1 MDGGANCAPIPPTLN
16 ATLRKVD
23 NPLAVIHHS
32 PVSESMTFDLSARLA
47 ERRAAHLYRQRPL
60 LETPQQPEV
69 VVDGQRLLA
78 FCSNDYLGLAS
89 HPEVIAAMQQGAA
102 KWGVGGGA
110 SHLVIGHSTPHHQLE
125 EALAEFTG
133 RPRALLF
140 STGYMANLA
149 AVTALV
155 GQGDTVLQ
163 DRLNHA
169 SLLDAGLLSGARFSR
184 YLHND
189 AESLGKR
196 LEKASGNTLV
206 VTDGVFSMD
215 GDLADLPAICATAKQ
230 RGAWVMVDDA
240 HGFGPLGA
248 TGGGIVEHFGLGMD
262 DVPVLVGTLGK
273 AFGTA
278 GAFVAGSEELIE
290 TLIQFARP
298 YIYTTSQPPAV
309 ACATLK
315 SLELL
320 RSEGWRREHL
330 NRLVTRFREGA
341 QQIGLTLMDSPTPIQ
356 PVLVGSSER
365 ALRLSALLRER
376 GILVGAIRPPTVPAG
391 SARLR
396 ITFTASHSEA
406 QLDRLLLALAECWA
420 LLPKENEDA

>member
-1 MDGGANCAPIPPTLN
+1 M
-16 ATLRKVD
+16 
-23 NPLAVIHHS
+23 S
-32 PVSESMTFDLSARLA
+32 FDLASRLA
-47 ERRAAHLYRQRPL
+47 ERHAAHLFRQRPML
-60 LETPQQPEV
+60 QSPQGPLVQ
-69 VVDGQRLLA
+69 VDGRELLA

-89 HPEVIAAMQQGAA
+89 HPEVVRAMQEGAQ

-110 SHLVIGHSTPHHQLE
+110 SHLVIGHSTPHHELE

-155 GQGDTVLQ
+155 GQGDTVLE
-163 DRLNHA
+163 DRINHA

-189 AESLGKR
+189 PASLASR
-196 LEKASGNTLV
+196 LEKAAGNTLV

-215 GDLADLPAICATAKQ
+215 GDLADLPALCAKARSKN
-230 RGAWVMVDDA
+230 AWMMVDDA

-248 TGGGIVEHFGLGMD
+248 SGGGIVEHYGLGLD
-262 DVPVLVGTLGK
+262 DVQVLVGTLGK

-290 TLIQFARP
+290 TLIQFSRP

-320 RSEGWRREHL
+320 RTEHWRREHL
-330 NRLVTRFREGA
+330 HRLIARFRQGA
-341 QQIGLTLMDSPTPIQ
+341 AEIGLQLVDSPTPIQ
-356 PVLVGSSER
+356 PILIGDSVRAVELSEMLK
-365 ALRLSALLRER
+365 AR
-376 GILVGAIRPPTVPAG
+376 GLLVGAIRPPTVPVN

-396 ITFTASHSEA
+396 VTLSAAHSEA
-406 QLDRLLLALAECWA
+406 QLEQLLSALAECWP
-420 LLPKENEDA
+420 LLSSEAGHA

>member
-1 MDGGANCAPIPPTLN
+1 MP
-16 ATLRKVD
+16 
-23 NPLAVIHHS
+23 
-32 PVSESMTFDLSARLA
+32 FDLSARLA
-47 ERRAAHLYRQRPL
+47 ERHTAHLYRQRPL
-60 LETPQQPEV
+60 LDSPQGPEV

-78 FCSNDYLGLAS
+78 FCSNDYLGLAN
-89 HPEVIAAMQQGAA
+89 HPQVIEAMRAGAQ

-110 SHLVIGHSTPHHQLE
+110 SHLVIGHSTPHHELE
-125 EALAEFTG
+125 EALAAFTG

-155 GQGDTVLQ
+155 GRGDTVLE
-163 DRLNHA
+163 DRINHA

-189 AESLGKR
+189 SASLSSR
-196 LEKASGNTLV
+196 LEKAAGNTLV

-215 GDLADLPAICATAKQ
+215 GDLADLPALCAEAKARQ
-230 RGAWVMVDDA
+230 AWVMVDDA

-248 TGGGIVEHFGLGMD
+248 TGAGIVEHFGLGLE
-262 DVPVLVGTLGK
+262 DVQVLVGTLGK

-278 GAFVAGSEELIE
+278 GAFVAGSDELIE

-320 RSEGWRREHL
+320 RTEHWRREHL
-330 NRLVTRFREGA
+330 NKLIARFRQAAAE
-341 QQIGLTLMDSPTPIQ
+341 IGLTLMDSPTPIQ
-356 PVLVGSSER
+356 PILVGDSQR
-365 ALRLSALLRER
+365 ALQLAAMLRQR
-376 GILVGAIRPPTVPAG
+376 GLLVGAIRPPTVPAG

-396 ITFTASHSEA
+396 VTLSAAHSDA
-406 QLDRLLLALAECWA
+406 QLERLLQALAECWP
-420 LLPKENEDA
+420 LLSPGAGDA

>member
-1 MDGGANCAPIPPTLN
+1 MP
-16 ATLRKVD
+16 
-23 NPLAVIHHS
+23 
-32 PVSESMTFDLSARLA
+32 FDLASRLA

-60 LETPQQPEV
+60 LETHQQPEV
-69 VVDGQRLLA
+69 MVDGEQLLA

-89 HPEVIAAMQQGAA
+89 HPEVVRAMQQGAER
-102 KWGVGGGA
+102 WGVGGGA
-110 SHLVIGHSTPHHQLE
+110 SHLVMGHSTPHHQLE
-125 EALAEFTG
+125 EALADFTG

-155 GQGDTVLQ
+155 GQGDTVLE
-163 DRLNHA
+163 DRINHA

-189 AESLGKR
+189 ADSLAKR
-196 LEKASGNTLV
+196 LDKATGDTLV

-215 GDLADLPAICATAKQ
+215 GDLADLPALCATAKT

-240 HGFGPLGA
+240 HGFGPLGK
-248 TGGGIVEHFGLGMD
+248 TGGGIVEHFGLGID

-320 RSEGWRREHL
+320 RAESWRRDHL
-330 NRLVTRFREGA
+330 NSLITRFRQGA
-341 QQIGLTLMDSPTPIQ
+341 AEIGLTLMDSPTPIQ
-356 PVLVGSSER
+356 PILVGSSER
-365 ALRLSALLRER
+365 ALKLSAALRDR
-376 GILVGAIRPPTVPAG
+376 GVLVGAIRPPTVPAG

-396 ITFTASHSEA
+396 VTFSASHSAA
-406 QLDRLLLALAECWA
+406 QVERLLDILAECWNRLA
-420 LLPKENEDA
+420 EEPEADA

>member
-1 MDGGANCAPIPPTLN
+1 MP
-16 ATLRKVD
+16 
-23 NPLAVIHHS
+23 
-32 PVSESMTFDLSARLA
+32 FDLAARLA
-47 ERRAAHLYRQRPL
+47 ERRAAHLYRRRPL

-69 VVDGQRLLA
+69 TVDGEQLLA

-89 HPEVIAAMQQGAA
+89 HPDVVRAMQQGAA
-102 KWGVGGGA
+102 RWGVGGGA
-110 SHLVIGHSTPHHQLE
+110 SHLVMGHSTPHHLLE

-155 GQGDTVLQ
+155 GQGDTVLE
-163 DRLNHA
+163 DRINHA

-184 YLHND
+184 YLHSD
-189 AESLGKR
+189 VDSLAKR
-196 LEKASGNTLV
+196 LDKAAGDTLV

-215 GDLADLPAICATAKQ
+215 GDLANLPALCATAKAKN
-230 RGAWVMVDDA
+230 AWVMVDDA
-240 HGFGPLGA
+240 HGFGPLGK
-248 TGGGIVEHFGLGMD
+248 TGGGIVEHFGLGID

-309 ACATLK
+309 ACATLR

-320 RSEGWRREHL
+320 RSESWRRDHL
-330 NRLVTRFREGA
+330 NSLIARFRQGA
-341 QQIGLTLMDSPTPIQ
+341 SEIGLTLMDSPTPIQ
-356 PVLVGSSER
+356 PILVGSSER
-365 ALRLSALLRER
+365 ALRLSAALRER
-376 GILVGAIRPPTVPAG
+376 GILVGAIRPPTVPTG

-396 ITFTASHSEA
+396 VTFSASHSEA
-406 QLDRLLLALAECWA
+406 QVERLLDILAECWNRMA
-420 LLPKENEDA
+420 EEPEADA

>member
-1 MDGGANCAPIPPTLN
+1 M
-16 ATLRKVD
+16 
-23 NPLAVIHHS
+23 S
-32 PVSESMTFDLSARLA
+32 FDLAARLA
-47 ERRAAHLYRQRPL
+47 ERHAAHLYRQRPL
-60 LETPQQPEV
+60 LESPQAPEV

-78 FCSNDYLGLAS
+78 FCSNDYLGLAN
-89 HPEVIAAMQQGAA
+89 HPEVIRAMQQGAE

-110 SHLVIGHSTPHHQLE
+110 SHLVIGHSTPHHELE
-125 EALAEFTG
+125 EALADFTG

-155 GQGDTVLQ
+155 GQGDTVLE
-163 DRLNHA
+163 DRINHA

-189 AESLGKR
+189 AASLASR
-196 LEKASGNTLV
+196 LEKATGNTLV

-215 GDLADLPAICATAKQ
+215 GDLAELPALCAAAKQ
-230 RGAWVMVDDA
+230 KRAWVMVDDA

-248 TGGGIVEHFGLGMD
+248 SGGGIVEHYGLGLD

-278 GAFVAGSEELIE
+278 GAFVAGSDELIE

-320 RSEGWRREHL
+320 RTENWRREHL
-330 NRLVTRFREGA
+330 HKLVARFRQGA
-341 QQIGLTLMDSPTPIQ
+341 AAIGLALMDSPTPIQ
-356 PVLVGSSER
+356 PILVGDSAR
-365 ALRLSALLRER
+365 AMQLSALLRAR

-396 ITFTASHSEA
+396 VTLSAAHSET
-406 QLDRLLLALAECWA
+406 QLEYLLATLTECWA
-420 LLPKENEDA
+420 LLPEDGGDDA

>member
-1 MDGGANCAPIPPTLN
+1 MPFN
-16 ATLRKVD
+16 
-23 NPLAVIHHS
+23 LAS
-32 PVSESMTFDLSARLA
+32 RLA

-69 VVDGQRLLA
+69 MVDGEQLLA

-89 HPEVIAAMQQGAA
+89 HPEVIRAVQQGAER
-102 KWGVGGGA
+102 WGVGGGA
-110 SHLVIGHSTPHHQLE
+110 SHLVMGHSTPHHQLE
-125 EALAEFTG
+125 EALADFTG

-155 GQGDTVLQ
+155 GQGDTVLE
-163 DRLNHA
+163 DRINHA

-189 AESLGKR
+189 ADSLAKR
-196 LEKASGNTLV
+196 LDKATGDTLV

-215 GDLADLPAICATAKQ
+215 GDLANLPALCATSKA

-240 HGFGPLGA
+240 HGFGPLGK
-248 TGGGIVEHFGLGMD
+248 TGGGIVEHFGLGID

-320 RSEGWRREHL
+320 RAESWRRDHL
-330 NRLVTRFREGA
+330 NSLITRFRQGA
-341 QQIGLTLMDSPTPIQ
+341 AEIGLTLMDSPTPIQ
-356 PVLVGSSER
+356 PILVGSSER
-365 ALRLSALLRER
+365 ALKLSAALRER
-376 GILVGAIRPPTVPAG
+376 GVLVGAIRPPTVPAG

-396 ITFTASHSEA
+396 VTFSASHSAA
-406 QLDRLLLALAECWA
+406 QVERLLDILAECWNRLA
-420 LLPKENEDA
+420 EEPEADA

>member
-1 MDGGANCAPIPPTLN
+1 M
-16 ATLRKVD
+16 
-23 NPLAVIHHS
+23 S
-32 PVSESMTFDLSARLA
+32 FDLATRLA
-47 ERRAAHLYRQRPL
+47 ERRVAHLYRQRPL
-60 LETPQQPEV
+60 LESPQGPQV
-69 VVDGQRLLA
+69 RVDGRELLA
-78 FCSNDYLGLAS
+78 FCSNDYLGLVN
-89 HPEVIAAMQQGAA
+89 HPEVIQAMRDGAA
-102 KWGVGGGA
+102 QWGVGGGA

-155 GQGDTVLQ
+155 GQGDTVLE

-189 AESLGKR
+189 AASLASR
-196 LEKASGNTLV
+196 LEKATGNTLV
-206 VTDGVFSMD
+206 VSDGVFSMD
-215 GDLADLPAICATAKQ
+215 GDLADLPALCAAARQK
-230 RGAWVMVDDA
+230 GAWLMVDDA

-248 TGGGIVEHFGLGMD
+248 TGGGIVEHYGLGIEE
-262 DVPVLVGTLGK
+262 VPVLVGTLGK
-273 AFGTA
+273 GFGTA

-315 SLELL
+315 SLQLL
-320 RSEGWRREHL
+320 QTESWRREHL
-330 NRLVTRFREGA
+330 NRLIARFRSGA
-341 QQIGLTLMDSPTPIQ
+341 AEIGLRLMASPTPIQ
-356 PVLVGSSER
+356 PILVGDSER
-365 ALRLSALLRER
+365 ALKLSALLKAR
-376 GILVGAIRPPTVPAG
+376 GLLVGAIRPPTVPAG

-396 ITFTASHSEA
+396 VTLSAAHSAA
-406 QLDRLLLALAECWA
+406 QLEQLLDALAECWP
-420 LLPKENEDA
+420 LVSEHD

>member
-1 MDGGANCAPIPPTLN
+1 MA
-16 ATLRKVD
+16 
-23 NPLAVIHHS
+23 
-32 PVSESMTFDLSARLA
+32 FDLATRLA
-47 ERRAAHLYRQRPL
+47 ERRAAHLFRQRPL
-60 LETPQQPEV
+60 LDGPQGPEV
-69 VVDGQRLLA
+69 RVDGQSLLA
-78 FCSNDYLGLAS
+78 FCSNDYLGLAN
-89 HPEVIAAMQQGAA
+89 HPEVVAALRAGAEQ
-102 KWGVGGGA
+102 WGVGGGA
-110 SHLVIGHSTPHHQLE
+110 SHLVIGHSTPHHELE

-155 GQGDTVLQ
+155 GQGDTVLE

-189 AESLGKR
+189 AASLASR
-196 LEKASGNTLV
+196 LEKATGNTLV
-206 VTDGVFSMD
+206 LTDGVFSMD
-215 GDLADLPAICATAKQ
+215 GDLADLPALCAEARRNK
-230 RGAWVMVDDA
+230 AWVMVDDA

-248 TGGGIVEHFGLGMD
+248 NGGGIVEHFGLGLG

-320 RSEGWRREHL
+320 QSEGWRRDHL
-330 NRLVTRFREGA
+330 NALIARFRQGA
-341 QQIGLTLMDSPTPIQ
+341 AEIGLTLMDSPTPIQ
-356 PVLVGSSER
+356 PILVGDSAR
-365 ALRLSALLRER
+365 AMQLSAMLKER
-376 GILVGAIRPPTVPAG
+376 GLLVGAIRPPTVPAG

-396 ITFTASHSEA
+396 VTLSAAHSEA
-406 QLDRLLLALAECWA
+406 QLERLLQALAECWP
-420 LLPKENEDA
+420 LLAQPEEGADA

>member
-1 MDGGANCAPIPPTLN
+1 MP
-16 ATLRKVD
+16 
-23 NPLAVIHHS
+23 
-32 PVSESMTFDLSARLA
+32 FDLASRLA

-69 VVDGQRLLA
+69 MVDGEQLLA

-89 HPEVIAAMQQGAA
+89 HPEVIRAMQQGAER
-102 KWGVGGGA
+102 WGVGGGA
-110 SHLVIGHSTPHHQLE
+110 SHLVMGHSTPHHQLE
-125 EALAEFTG
+125 EALADFTG

-155 GQGDTVLQ
+155 GQGDTVLE
-163 DRLNHA
+163 DRINHA

-189 AESLGKR
+189 ADSLAKR
-196 LEKASGNTLV
+196 LDKATGDTLV

-215 GDLADLPAICATAKQ
+215 GDLADLPALCATAKA

-240 HGFGPLGA
+240 HGFGPLGK
-248 TGGGIVEHFGLGMD
+248 TGGGIVEHFGLGID

-320 RSEGWRREHL
+320 RSESWRRDHL
-330 NRLVTRFREGA
+330 NSLITRFRQGA
-341 QQIGLTLMDSPTPIQ
+341 AEIGLTLMDSPTPIQ
-356 PVLVGSSER
+356 PILVGSSER
-365 ALRLSALLRER
+365 ALKLSAALRER
-376 GILVGAIRPPTVPAG
+376 GVLVGAIRPPTVPAG

-396 ITFTASHSEA
+396 VTFSASHSAA
-406 QLDRLLLALAECWA
+406 QVERLLDILAECWNRLA
-420 LLPKENEDA
+420 EEPEADA

>member
-1 MDGGANCAPIPPTLN
+1 MP
-16 ATLRKVD
+16 
-23 NPLAVIHHS
+23 
-32 PVSESMTFDLSARLA
+32 FDLTSRLA

-69 VVDGQRLLA
+69 VVDGESLLA
-78 FCSNDYLGLAS
+78 FCSNDYLGLAG
-89 HPEVIAAMQQGAA
+89 HPEVIRALQQGAER
-102 KWGVGGGA
+102 WGVGGGA
-110 SHLVIGHSTPHHQLE
+110 SHLVMGHSTPHHQLE

-155 GQGDTVLQ
+155 GQGDTVLE
-163 DRLNHA
+163 DRINHA

-189 AESLGKR
+189 AQSLAKR
-196 LEKASGNTLV
+196 LDKATGNTLV

-215 GDLADLPAICATAKQ
+215 GDLADLPALCATAKA
-230 RGAWVMVDDA
+230 RDAWVMVDDA
-240 HGFGPLGA
+240 HGFGPLGQ
-248 TGGGIVEHFGLGMD
+248 TGGGIVEHFGLGID

-320 RSEGWRREHL
+320 RSESWRRDHL
-330 NRLVTRFREGA
+330 NRLIARFRQGA
-341 QQIGLTLMDSPTPIQ
+341 ADIGLSLMDSPTPIQ
-356 PVLVGSSER
+356 PILVGSSER
-365 ALRLSALLRER
+365 ALKLSAALRRR
-376 GILVGAIRPPTVPAG
+376 GVLVGAIRPPTVPAG

-396 ITFTASHSEA
+396 VTFSASHSEA
-406 QLDRLLLALAECWA
+406 QVEQLLDILAESWSRLA
-420 LLPKENEDA
+420 EEPETDA